1 MQRYDVLIVGGGP
14 AGAAVARDVA
24 AAGFSVA
31 ILERDQA
38 VGRPVQCSGLVTE
51 RTLVTAS
58 ILPDVAHNEL
68 RGASIFSP
76 SGSRYEIGGDRV
88 HAYVMDRGDFD
99 RRMMKHALESNVE
112 LHVDTRVVRIWYES
126 DEVRLIAEHGGKEV
140 SFATKLVIGADGPR
154 SIVADFLELP
164 PPVEI
169 LRARGA
175 DVRLPNRPSIDRV
188 LIFLGERYAAGF
200 FAWAIPLGED
210 RYRVGW
216 GTSRPGPGN
225 GLEHLAADYP
235 HIFDGMEIL
244 SQTGGLIP
252 LGPRPRTSGI
262 YGMVVGDAAGQAKAT
277 SGGGLYTALTCAKH
291 CATVAIDAL
300 TNHDTSATRLANY
313 DAKWRSHIG
322 KELARATALRQSF
335 RELSDPEIEWGLRML
350 RIPGMTHL
358 VNRYGDIDYPSI
370 LAKAAL
376 RTAPPLWRLTHG
388 RRSVMTVFDDDDVP
402 MVHPVGD

>member
-1 MQRYDVLIVGGGP
+1 MERFDVLVVGGGP

-24 AAGFSVA
+24 EAGFSVA
-31 ILERDQA
+31 ILERDPA

-51 RTLVTAS
+51 RTLVAAS
-58 ILPDVAHNEL
+58 MLPEVAHNDL
-68 RGASIFSP
+68 SGASIFSP
-76 SGSRYEIGGDRV
+76 SGTRYEIGGDRI

-99 RRMMKHALESNVE
+99 RHMMNQAVEQDVAL
-112 LHVDTRVVRIWYES
+112 HTDTRVVRIWRES
-126 DEVRLIAEHGGKEV
+126 NEIRLVAEHEGRELT
-140 SFATKLVIGADGPR
+140 FAASLVIGADGPR

-164 PPVEI
+164 PPVEV

-175 DVRLPNRPSIDRV
+175 DVRLPSRPSIDRV

-200 FAWAIPLGED
+200 FAWAIPLGGD

-216 GTSRPGPGN
+216 GTSRPGPWN

-235 HIFDGMEIL
+235 DIFVGMEIL

-252 LGPRPRTSGI
+252 LGARPRTTGAH
-262 YGMVVGDAAGQAKAT
+262 GMVVGDAAGQAKAT
-277 SGGGLYTALTCAKH
+277 SGGGLFTALTCAKH
-291 CATVAIDAL
+291 CANVAIDAL
-300 TNHDTSATRLANY
+300 RTGDTSAERLARY
-313 DAKWRSHIG
+313 DLAWRGHIG
-322 KELARATALRQSF
+322 KELERATALRQAF

-388 RRSVMTVFDDDDVP
+388 RRSVISAFDDDDVP
-402 MVHPVGD
+402 IVHPVGD